1 MAWIEWTDLPTDYQ
15 DAVWNGNRKYKMIN
29 NSDDTV
35 SFEDVTEYSQKE
47 NSFFGADDANAMNAA
62 MNKLAGGMN
71 KVDEK
76 VVEAEVYADGAFS
89 SAEEAK
95 VYVSRASQKATE
107 ADNSARTAANSAA
120 TASQK
125 ARAAANS
132 ASAAENS
139 ASTAS
144 QNATAA
150 ANSASSAEASAA
162 KVAIILFDNAGA
174 HNAIFR
180 GKNLGT
186 EVTAEQWAAIAN
198 GTFSDMYI
206 GDYWVINN
214 KTYRIASFDYYY
226 TKGDSSCTTH
236 HAVIVPDN
244 NLYNYVM
251 NDNDTTDNGYVGS
264 KMYTT
269 GLDSAKTTI
278 KAAFGEAHILNHRQR
293 LVNAV
298 TDGVPSGSAWF
309 DSTIELMTEQNVY
322 GSKTFASTS
331 DGSSIPSLFTIDY
344 SQYPL
349 FAFEPSLIANRQT
362 FWLRDVVTTTA
373 FANVYSNGQAN
384 SSVASR
390 SYGVRPSFC
399 IC

>member
-1 MAWIEWTDLPTDYQ
+1 MAWTNLPTDYE
-15 DAVWNGNRKYKMIN
+15 DAVWSGLKKYAQVN
-29 NSDDTV
+29 NEDGTV
-35 SFEDVTEYSQKE
+35 SFKDMTVYTKKE
-47 NSFFGADDANAMNAA
+47 KSFFGAKDANRMNAA
-62 MNKLAGGMN
+62 MNKLAIGLDR
-71 KVDEK
+71 VDERAN
-76 VVEAEVYADGAFS
+76 EAEASADNAFTYAKN
-89 SAEEAK
+89 AENS
-95 VYVSRASQKATE
+95 VSIASQKAT
-107 ADNSARTAANSAA
+107 AAANSAYNA
-120 TASQK
+120 EISASNAKEAAISATTASQNSKEAATTASQK
-125 ARAAANS
+125 ATAAANS
-132 ASAAENS
+132 ASAA
-139 ASTAS
+139 
-144 QNATAA
+144 Q
-150 ANSASSAEASAA
+150 ASAA
-162 KVAIILFDNAGA
+162 KVTIILLDNAGA

-186 EVTAEQWAAIAN
+186 SVTSAQWAAIAN

-226 TKGDSSCTTH
+226 IKGDSSCTTH

-251 NDNDTTDNGYVGS
+251 NDEDTTDNGYAGS

-269 GLDSAKTTI
+269 GLNSAKTTI

-293 LVNAV
+293 LTNAV
-298 TDGVPSGSAWF
+298 TNGVPSGSAWF

-322 GSKTFASTS
+322 GSKIFAPTS
-331 DGSSIPSLFTIDY
+331 NGSSIPSMFTIDY

-349 FAFEPSLIANRQT
+349 FAFEPSLVANRQT
-362 FWLRDVVTTTA
+362 FWLRDVVATTA
-373 FANVYSNGQAN
+373 FANVYDNGQAN

>member
-1 MAWIEWTDLPTDYQ
+1 MTWTDLPTDYQ

-62 MNKLAGGMN
+62 MNKLARGLD
-71 KVDEK
+71 KVDGK
-76 VVEAEVYADGAFS
+76 VVEAKVYADNALEC
-89 SAEEAK
+89 ADEAK
-95 VYVSRASQKATE
+95 GYVSRASQKATE
-107 ADNSARTAANSAA
+107 ADNSARTA
-120 TASQK
+120 SQK
-125 ARAAANS
+125 AR
-132 ASAAENS
+132 
-139 ASTAS
+139 
-144 QNATAA
+144 AA

-251 NDNDTTDNGYVGS
+251 NDNDTTNNGYAGS

-269 GLDSAKTTI
+269 GLNSAKTTI

-298 TDGVPSGSAWF
+298 TDGVPSGLAWF

-322 GSKTFASTS
+322 GSKIFAPTS
-331 DGSSIPSLFTIDY
+331 NGSSIPHMFTIDN

-349 FAFEPSLIANRQT
+349 FAFEPFLIANRQT

-373 FANVYSNGQAN
+373 FANVYDNGQAN

>member
-1 MAWIEWTDLPTDYQ
+1 MEWTDLPTNYQ

-62 MNKLAGGMN
+62 MNKLAIGLN

-76 VVEAEVYADGAFS
+76 AVEAEVYADNALN
-89 SAEEAK
+89 SADAAK
-95 VYVSRASQKATE
+95 GYASIASQKAT
-107 ADNSARTAANSAA
+107 AAANSASYA
-120 TASQK
+120 EASEDNAASSAVLANGHASIASQK
-125 ARAAANS
+125 ATAAANSATAAANS
-132 ASAAENS
+132 ASAA
-139 ASTAS
+139 
-144 QNATAA
+144 Q
-150 ANSASSAEASAA
+150 ASAA

-186 EVTAEQWAAIAN
+186 SVTSAQWAAIAD

-214 KTYRIASFDYYY
+214 ITYRIASFDYYY

-251 NDNDTTDNGYVGS
+251 NDTDTTDNGYVGS

-269 GLDSAKTTI
+269 GLNSAKTTI

-322 GSKTFASTS
+322 GSKIFAPTS
-331 DGSSIPSLFTIDY
+331 DGSSIPSMFTIDY

-362 FWLRDVVTTTA
+362 FWLRDVIATTA

-384 SSVASR
+384 SSAASR